1 MLSLSL
7 LAILL
12 WIAEERTPAAPAQI
26 VGAPLVYVRKGPGV
40 GFEPAGVLAAGTSVN
55 TVESAGSWTKVET
68 ADGKD
73 GFVHNSYLS
82 SSPAVAAEPTPSAAA
97 PASAEPAATPGAE
110 ASEPGPTR
118 DQLAVEIAGLRSEIT
133 DLKGKIEGRV
143 DPVEERPP
151 LTQLSER
158 NPPGDPNVRL
168 IAVGITSLLVG
179 WLFGALFS
187 RKRGRAQRNR
197 LRF

>member
-40 GFEPAGVLAAGTSVN
+40 GFDPAGVLAAGTNVN

-82 SSPAVAAEPTPSAAA
+82 SSPAAASEPTPPAVP
-97 PASAEPAATPGAE
+97 PASTETATTPGAE
-110 ASEPGPTR
+110 AFEPGPTR
-118 DQLAVEIAGLRSEIT
+118 DQLASEIAGLRSEIA
-133 DLKGKIEGRV
+133 DLKGRIEGRM

-151 LTQLSER
+151 LAQASER
-158 NPPGDPNVRL
+158 TPAGDPNVRL